1 MILETIETKHNGLF
15 PPLWQISAPFQ
26 RCEKEVVSKSMILL
40 GVAVQHGV
48 AEVFMK
54 NVLHCTM
61 ALHSWPLPTPRPGL
75 MPHAPARSRDEERE

>member
-40 GVAVQHGV
+40 GVAVQHDN
-48 AEVFMK
+48 A
-54 NVLHCTM
+54 
-61 ALHSWPLPTPRPGL
+61 ALHNGPRRWGRLPTPRLGL
-75 MPHAPARSRDEERE
+75 TPNAHAHARDGEGG